1 MEKKEILRIKD
12 LYVEVE
18 GKEILK
24 GIDFSIKEGE
34 TIAIFGPNGSG
45 KTTLILTILGY
56 SGYNIKSGEIIF
68 KDRVLNGI
76 PIFERANLGI
86 GVLFQKPPS
95 IKGVNFKKLL
105 NVIKRK
111 DDYFE
116 YIKILNLENLLNRDV
131 NFGFSGG
138 ELKRSELIQLVAQ
151 NPDFLIFDE
160 PESGVD
166 LENIKIIGKTISTL
180 LDKEKNIRDRK
191 KAGLIITHTGGILDY
206 VEVDKGYVLFDG
218 KIICEG
224 NPHEILRN
232 IKENG
237 FKGCEECLRKI

>member
-12 LYVEVE
+12 LYVEVD

-24 GIDFSIKEGE
+24 GIDLSLKEGE

-45 KTTLILTILGY
+45 KTTLILTLLGF
-56 SGYNIKSGEIIF
+56 SGYKVKRGEIIF
-68 KDRVLNGI
+68 KGKLLNGLSI
-76 PIFERANLGI
+76 DERAKLGI

-95 IKGVNFKKLL
+95 IKGVKFSRLLEIISKNKEYIEYL
-105 NVIKRK
+105 NVLK
-111 DDYFE
+111 
-116 YIKILNLENLLNRDV
+116 LNDLIERDI

-138 ELKRSELIQLVAQ
+138 ELKRSELIQLIAQ
-151 NPDFLIFDE
+151 DPDLIVFDE

-166 LENIKIIGKTISTL
+166 LENIKIIGETMKKL
-180 LDKEKNIRDRK
+180 LQKDLNIINRK
-191 KAGLIITHTGGILDY
+191 KSGIIITHTGGILEF
-206 VEVDKGYVLFDG
+206 VEVDRGYVLLNG

-224 NPHEILRN
+224 NPNEILRN

-237 FKGCEECLRKI
+237 FKGCERCLT